1 MTEEGDTKDD
11 LKLPADPALRK
22 AIQEAFE
29 AGNDV
34 FVIVIAAMGEEIKVN
49 YVLADFHIIKY

>member
-1 MTEEGDTKDD
+1 MTDEGDTKSD

-34 FVIVIAAMGEEIKVN
+34 FVIVIAAMGAEMIHARKEKP
-49 YVLADFHIIKY
+49 AG